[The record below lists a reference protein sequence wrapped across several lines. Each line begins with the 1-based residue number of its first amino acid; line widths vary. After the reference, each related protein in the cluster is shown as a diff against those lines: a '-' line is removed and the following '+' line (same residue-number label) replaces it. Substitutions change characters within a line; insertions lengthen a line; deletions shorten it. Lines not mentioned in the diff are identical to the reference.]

1 VLVLEF
7 YYDDSDIYIY
17 IYFGQMLISGMVDFY
32 STSATVF
39 FIIINIDVQ
48 ISLRVPQLILQ
59 ILKLMTM

>member
-1 VLVLEF
+1 V
-7 YYDDSDIYIY
+7 IY

-48 ISLRVPQLILQ
+48 ISLCVPQLILL